1 MKKHVIGWQKY
12 EDFLSDQLSSPLFDI
27 ISEAMTE
34 NIATNDTNNDEE
46 EEFIGEESNVSHK
59 TMIPLSPQLME
70 DISMLSMYDC
80 WIGHTTF
87 DVTNETKNILDSTTG
102 VEILKVLSRYRFFVG
117 IGKMFDFKNVRKTIE
132 ENIIPNQEE
141 N

>member
-1 MKKHVIGWQKY
+1 MNKHVIGWQKY
-12 EDFLSDQLSSPLFDI
+12 EDFLSQQLSSPLFDI
-27 ISEAMTE
+27 ISEAMME
-34 NIATNDTNNDEE
+34 SVATNGADSGDEE
-46 EEFIGEESNVSHK
+46 ELIDEENAISSK

-87 DVTNETKNILDSTTG
+87 DITNETKNILDATTG

-117 IGKMFDFKNVRKTIE
+117 VGKMFDFKNVRKTIE

>member
-1 MKKHVIGWQKY
+1 MNKHVIGWQKY
-12 EDFLSDQLSSPLFDI
+12 EDFLSQQLSSPLFDI
-27 ISEAMTE
+27 ISEAMME
-34 NIATNDTNNDEE
+34 SVATNGADSVDEE
-46 EEFIGEESNVSHK
+46 ELIDEENAISSK

-87 DVTNETKNILDSTTG
+87 DITNETKNILDATTG

-117 IGKMFDFKNVRKTIE
+117 VGKMFDFKNVRKTIE

>member
-27 ISEAMTE
+27 ISEAMME
-34 NIATNDTNNDEE
+34 NIATNDADDEGG
-46 EEFIGEESNVSHK
+46 EEFIGEENHSTHK

-87 DVTNETKNILDSTTG
+87 DVTNDTKNILDATAG